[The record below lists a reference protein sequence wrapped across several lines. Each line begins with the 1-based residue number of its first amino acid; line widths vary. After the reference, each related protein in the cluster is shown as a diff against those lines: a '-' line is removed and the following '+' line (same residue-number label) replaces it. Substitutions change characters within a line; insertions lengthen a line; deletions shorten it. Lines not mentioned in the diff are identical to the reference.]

1 VHVEVID
8 VDVVVAIDQGAGNA
22 CYTPTVARRPRTQ
35 VQCPPLRPRTCHSK
49 ANISLHLVVC
59 TRKYLDPTPRTVL
72 VFTSSL
78 YLQVGFPLVLYMFV
92 TTLHSFHHLS
102 TSHLFSSHL
111 SLLFLDF
118 TLSLV
123 VCFDTVRCVVLSC
136 PHATRRSPQTDAI
149 ASIGGIID
157 NQLPA
162 TPLSTPRPWRTSSA
176 KLPSGLFV
184 YCCPESTGVNRLS
197 YACASFCSF
206 FYPLER
212 SRGGE
217 LVQSVVRN
225 NASFFGSTSER
236 LSPRLDR

>member
-1 VHVEVID
+1 V
-8 VDVVVAIDQGAGNA
+8 
-22 CYTPTVARRPRTQ
+22 R
-35 VQCPPLRPRTCHSK
+35 HSD
-49 ANISLHLVVC
+49 L
-59 TRKYLDPTPRTVL
+59 T
-72 VFTSSL
+72 
-78 YLQVGFPLVLYMFV
+78 
-92 TTLHSFHHLS
+92 
-102 TSHLFSSHL
+102 
-111 SLLFLDF
+111 
-118 TLSLV
+118 
-123 VCFDTVRCVVLSC
+123 